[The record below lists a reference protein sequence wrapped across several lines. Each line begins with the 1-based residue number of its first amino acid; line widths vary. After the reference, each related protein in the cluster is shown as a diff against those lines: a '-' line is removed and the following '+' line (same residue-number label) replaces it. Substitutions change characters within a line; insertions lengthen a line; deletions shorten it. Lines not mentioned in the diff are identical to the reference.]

1 MTFPQI
7 RNGPPGRGHSLSTSQ
22 SLWSF
27 DDTSDIVIIQLKL
40 VQAHRSFN
48 AFFIFR
54 GLFAMSTQLV
64 GLRQLI
70 LRQILAQHLDGI
82 GGSRGI
88 QTMGRFLIQAFIFL
102 VYMLVL
108 HNNLIIF
115 GNLNVLKRVVP
126 RLLAVVSSSDE
137 GRDSL
142 FHIVSK
148 SHSNILLI
156 VKL

>member
-1 MTFPQI
+1 
-7 RNGPPGRGHSLSTSQ
+7 
-22 SLWSF
+22 
-27 DDTSDIVIIQLKL
+27 
-40 VQAHRSFN
+40 
-48 AFFIFR
+48 
-54 GLFAMSTQLV
+54 
-64 GLRQLI
+64 
-70 LRQILAQHLDGI
+70 
-82 GGSRGI
+82 
-88 QTMGRFLIQAFIFL
+88 MGRFLIQAFIFL